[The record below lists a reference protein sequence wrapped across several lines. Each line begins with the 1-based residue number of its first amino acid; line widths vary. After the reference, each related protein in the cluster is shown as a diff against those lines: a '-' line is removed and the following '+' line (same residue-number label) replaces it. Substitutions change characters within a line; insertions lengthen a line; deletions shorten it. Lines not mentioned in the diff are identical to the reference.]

1 MASSRNRS
9 AYLKKIELESFVQRY
24 LPHVWL
30 LTLTFAE
37 NLTDKHEAQ
46 KRFKPISDW
55 LDRRGIEWN
64 GVWQQQ
70 KRGAW
75 HLHIL
80 INKYVS
86 IGEFRAFAV
95 KRGWGTFINLRG
107 VGQAGG
113 NTDFQDAAK
122 LISYLCR
129 YLTRSYTIDVPARV
143 RLSAGKSVTKRGN
156 TNFKWVNG
164 IGRVWRAGCTAM
176 AGKRI
181 YNRKSWG
188 EYWSLPRFSDV
199 EAQQVV
205 WRAGCLVTGYD
216 FQELMHWL
224 NKGPCRLEWMNHS
237 VYDDGGGGGVLAVA
251 SSA

>member
-1 MASSRNRS
+1 
-9 AYLKKIELESFVQRY
+9 
-24 LPHVWL
+24 L

-37 NLTDKHEAQ
+37 NLTDKREAQ

-80 INKYVS
+80 INKYVA

-113 NTDFQDAAK
+113 NTDFPDPAK

-129 YLTRSYTIDVPARV
+129 YLTRAYTIDVPDRV

-156 TNFKWVNG
+156 CNFRWVG
-164 IGRVWRAGCTAM
+164 GLGRVWRMGCTAARNLCPQWNPPKYGDCEGQAWVWFAGCRVTGWDARDVARYM
-176 AGKRI
+176 ARV
-181 YNRKSWG
+181 NERV
-188 EYWSLPRFSDV
+188 WSLITNDV
-199 EAQQVV
+199 
-205 WRAGCLVTGYD
+205 GYLHD
-216 FQELMHWL
+216 HYPSEMSWS
-224 NKGPCRLEWMNHS
+224 G
-237 VYDDGGGGGVLAVA
+237 
-251 SSA
+251 